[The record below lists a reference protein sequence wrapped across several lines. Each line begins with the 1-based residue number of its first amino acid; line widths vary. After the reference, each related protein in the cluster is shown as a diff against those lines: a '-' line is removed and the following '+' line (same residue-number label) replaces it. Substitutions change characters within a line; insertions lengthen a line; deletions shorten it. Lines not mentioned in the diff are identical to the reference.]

1 MSRATLPPY
10 QLKGDTLRMLVE
22 ERRNG
27 LQGPVRR
34 IHFAPP
40 AAEELTRG
48 SSNMSALGNARVSVL
63 FANGTFGIW
72 ELDAR
77 NDLKPVRPSHLE
89 SVTVQHDGRPQSGS
103 LAVAALHINTC
114 IPAAG

>member
-1 MSRATLPPY
+1 MTSYTAS
-10 QLKGDTLRMLVE
+10 LKVAKKELTMPTDMHSLAP
-22 ERRNG
+22 
-27 LQGPVRR
+27 QGPVRR

-48 SSNMSALGNARVSVL
+48 GSAAANSGTARASVL

-77 NDLKPVRPSHLE
+77 NDLKPVR
-89 SVTVQHDGRPQSGS
+89 
-103 LAVAALHINTC
+103 
-114 IPAAG
+114 

>member
-1 MSRATLPPY
+1 
-10 QLKGDTLRMLVE
+10 MLTA
-22 ERRNG
+22 
-27 LQGPVRR
+27 QGPVRR

-48 SSNMSALGNARVSVL
+48 SSNMSSVGNARVSVL

-77 NDLKPVRPSHLE
+77 NDLKPVPPPSHCMPLILNEQQSVILASCE
-89 SVTVQHDGRPQSGS
+89 SHVHCPK
-103 LAVAALHINTC
+103 L
-114 IPAAG
+114 

>member
-1 MSRATLPPY
+1 MWFSFHIAFKTVVEDVGFFMDADCNGGRLW
-10 QLKGDTLRMLVE
+10 LRWGWCCTM
-22 ERRNG
+22 
-27 LQGPVRR
+27 QGPVRR

-48 SSNMSALGNARVSVL
+48 SSNMSSLGNARVSVL

-77 NDLKPVRPSHLE
+77 NDLKPVLSRFPPGLGHS
-89 SVTVQHDGRPQSGS
+89 SS
-103 LAVAALHINTC
+103 
-114 IPAAG
+114 

>member
-1 MSRATLPPY
+1 MLWLAETL
-10 QLKGDTLRMLVE
+10 LGLW
-22 ERRNG
+22 

-40 AAEELTRG
+40 AAEDLVKGAGNPCSR
-48 SSNMSALGNARVSVL
+48 GNARVSVL

-77 NDLKPVRPSHLE
+77 NELQQVSTALL
-89 SVTVQHDGRPQSGS
+89 VTK
-103 LAVAALHINTC
+103 AL
-114 IPAAG
+114 

>member
-1 MSRATLPPY
+1 
-10 QLKGDTLRMLVE
+10 MLTA
-22 ERRNG
+22 
-27 LQGPVRR
+27 QGPVRR

-48 SSNMSALGNARVSVL
+48 SSNMSSVGNARVSVL

-77 NDLKPVRPSHLE
+77 NDLKPVPPPSRCMPLTLNEQQRIILACFLFKAVSSGHR
-89 SVTVQHDGRPQSGS
+89 TVWRSGAGS
-103 LAVAALHINTC
+103 QKLGAAQ
-114 IPAAG
+114 A

>member
-1 MSRATLPPY
+1 M
-10 QLKGDTLRMLVE
+10 
-22 ERRNG
+22 
-27 LQGPVRR
+27 QGPVRR

-77 NDLKPVRPSHLE
+77 NDLKPVRPVHLRYM
-89 SVTVQHDGRPQSGS
+89 VACARWRPSS
-103 LAVAALHINTC
+103 
-114 IPAAG
+114 